1 MGFTVFSPCLG
12 LFGNMKNTFRKGFEP
27 LLEKKE
33 ELS

>member
-1 MGFTVFSPCLG
+1 MSFTLFSPYLR

-27 LLEKKE
+27 LLGKKE